1 MNNSNF
7 GCDCR
12 NNLDNCQY
20 VTIFDELKE
29 ITYVKRSYNYF
40 DSKVWTFVTADL
52 IKQEVEEKLNDLKM
66 KLSKDDKFYE
76 IKLSTLNAEKSEA
89 LEAAKNFD
97 KKCKRQKK
105 KGTLYHYLEREEE
118 AYRNNKIKSLI
129 DFDEECV
136 SSIKSLAVKKE
147 TKVNLTSRF
156 LNEKMLMFSKT
167 SIESFVYDLFDVFMF
182 PDEDVKKIYENNEIE
197 KCFSFQNLTDAD
209 STLVFFFVCK
219 LSCSIDEEKA
229 RDVIFDVLIK

>member
-1 MNNSNF
+1 
-7 GCDCR
+7 
-12 NNLDNCQY
+12 
-20 VTIFDELKE
+20 
-29 ITYVKRSYNYF
+29 
-40 DSKVWTFVTADL
+40 
-52 IKQEVEEKLNDLKM
+52 M

-105 KGTLYHYLEREEE
+105 KRTLYHYLEREEE

-156 LNEKMLMFSKT
+156 LNKKMLMFSKT
-167 SIESFVYDLFDVFMF
+167 SIQSFVYDLFDVFMF

-197 KCFSFQNLTDAD
+197 KCFL
-209 STLVFFFVCK
+209 CR
-219 LSCSIDEEKA
+219 I
-229 RDVIFDVLIK
+229 

>member
-1 MNNSNF
+1 MIVEI
-7 GCDCR
+7 
-12 NNLDNCQY
+12 LDNCQF
-20 VTIFDELKE
+20 VPISDELKE
-29 ITYVKRSYNYF
+29 IAYLKQYCSYF
-40 DSKVWTFVTADL
+40 DSKVSSFVSADL
-52 IKQEVEEKLNDLKM
+52 IKQEVEEKYNDFKM
-66 KLSKDDKFYE
+66 KLAKDDKFYE

-197 KCFSFQNLTDAD
+197 KCFL
-209 STLVFFFVCK
+209 CR
-219 LSCSIDEEKA
+219 I
-229 RDVIFDVLIK
+229 

>member
-1 MNNSNF
+1 MIVEI
-7 GCDCR
+7 
-12 NNLDNCQY
+12 LDNCQF
-20 VTIFDELKE
+20 VPISDEFKETTYLKQ
-29 ITYVKRSYNYF
+29 YCSYF
-40 DSKVWTFVTADL
+40 DSKVSSFVSADL
-52 IKQEVEEKLNDLKM
+52 IKQEVEEKYNDFKM
-66 KLSKDDKFYE
+66 KLAKDDKFYE

-105 KGTLYHYLEREEE
+105 KRTLYHYLEREEE

-197 KCFSFQNLTDAD
+197 KCFL
-209 STLVFFFVCK
+209 CR
-219 LSCSIDEEKA
+219 I
-229 RDVIFDVLIK
+229 

>member
-1 MNNSNF
+1 
-7 GCDCR
+7 
-12 NNLDNCQY
+12 
-20 VTIFDELKE
+20 
-29 ITYVKRSYNYF
+29 
-40 DSKVWTFVTADL
+40 
-52 IKQEVEEKLNDLKM
+52 M

-197 KCFSFQNLTDAD
+197 KCFL
-209 STLVFFFVCK
+209 CR
-219 LSCSIDEEKA
+219 I
-229 RDVIFDVLIK
+229 